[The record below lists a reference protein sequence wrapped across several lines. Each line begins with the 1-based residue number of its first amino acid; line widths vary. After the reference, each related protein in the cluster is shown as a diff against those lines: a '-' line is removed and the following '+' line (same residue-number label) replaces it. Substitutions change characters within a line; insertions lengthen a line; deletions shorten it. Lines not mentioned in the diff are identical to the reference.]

1 MREPY
6 RLRLQFFGVRGSRPT
21 PVAANLGFGGNT
33 TCLEVRSAADD
44 LVLIDA
50 GSGLSNVNCDAHAS
64 RLHFLMTHFHID
76 HIQGLP
82 FFAPLFESAAQM
94 TFWSH
99 EPPTMVGPTLD
110 VLMSSPYSPA
120 LDSVAATREYHQ
132 TDGSAFALGAIT
144 IHPFPLNHPQGA
156 LGYRIESGGATIVHA
171 SDLEHG
177 HAELDTVLR
186 DYAQDADVLIYDAQY
201 TDEEYGSKRGWGH
214 STWREATR
222 VARDAGV
229 KQLMLFHHDPR
240 HDDRTMQAIA
250 TEARRHFEN
259 TDAAREGVLLTL

>member
-6 RLRLQFFGVRGSRPT
+6 RLQLRFCGARGSRPT
-21 PVAANLGFGGNT
+21 PVADNMGFGGNT
-33 TCLEVRSAADD
+33 TCLEVRSAHGDQ
-44 LVLIDA
+44 LLIDA
-50 GSGLSNVNCDAHAS
+50 GSGLSNVSCGEEAS
-64 RLHFLMTHFHID
+64 RFHFLMTHFHID

-82 FFAPLFESAAQM
+82 FFAPLFDRAARM

-99 EPPTMVGPTLD
+99 EPPATVGSTLD

-120 LDSVAATREYHQ
+120 LDSVAATRDYIQ
-132 TDGSAFALGAIT
+132 VDGSAFSHGSIT
-144 IHPFPLNHPQGA
+144 IYPFPLNHPQGA

-177 HAELDTVLR
+177 HAELDSVLR
-186 DYAQDADVLIYDAQY
+186 EHAQDADVLIYDAQY
-201 TDEEYGSKRGWGH
+201 TDEEYRSKKGWGH
-214 STWREATR
+214 STWREATS

-229 KQLMLFHHDPR
+229 KHLILFHHDPH
-240 HDDRTMQAIA
+240 HDDRTMQAIV

-259 TDAAREGVLLTL
+259 TDAAREGTTLAL